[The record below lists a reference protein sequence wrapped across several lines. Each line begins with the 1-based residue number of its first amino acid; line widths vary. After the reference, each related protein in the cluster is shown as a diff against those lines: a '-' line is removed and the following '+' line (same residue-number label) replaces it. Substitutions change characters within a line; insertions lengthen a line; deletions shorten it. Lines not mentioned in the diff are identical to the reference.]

1 MIKKIKFNYS
11 NLDHEIFF
19 SLLYSGDIMISD
31 SFVYTN
37 TPPLQSVS
45 ASAVSK
51 TGVVVVPLT
60 NGAIFLVSNTVT
72 RLPKGAPDASRHPLC
87 APMRDITTSVF
98 G

>member
-1 MIKKIKFNYS
+1 MMKEIKFNQS
-11 NLDHEIFF
+11 NSDHDIFI
-19 SLLYSGDIMISD
+19 SLLYSGDIMIGD
-31 SFVYTN
+31 SLVYTH

-72 RLPKGAPDASRHPLC
+72 RLPKGARMRIADQTHLAIHC
-87 APMRDITTSVF
+87 ARR
-98 G
+98 